1 MPTESIAR
9 NRYYE
14 IALHPAKNRVYLTIT
29 GFWNDPAAVPFYRAD
44 WQKALARVQPG
55 FTVLADATRMKTHPA
70 PVQALHESIQGLL
83 QREGLRF
90 SAKVVAHDDMADL
103 QCDAMLRRTGLE
115 VTKFASLAEAEKW
128 LDAMERLRPAAG
140 NA

>member
-1 MPTESIAR
+1 MPTECIAR
-9 NRYYE
+9 NACYE
-14 IALHPAKNRVYLTIT
+14 ITFQPAKNRLYLTIT
-29 GFWNDPAAVPFYRAD
+29 GFWGDPSAVPFYRSD

-70 PVQALHESIQGLL
+70 PVQALHESIQRLL
-83 QREGLRF
+83 QREGMGL

-115 VTKFASLAEAEKW
+115 VSKFASRAEAEQW
-128 LDAMERLRPAAG
+128 LDTMEGCRPAVV
-140 NA
+140 NS